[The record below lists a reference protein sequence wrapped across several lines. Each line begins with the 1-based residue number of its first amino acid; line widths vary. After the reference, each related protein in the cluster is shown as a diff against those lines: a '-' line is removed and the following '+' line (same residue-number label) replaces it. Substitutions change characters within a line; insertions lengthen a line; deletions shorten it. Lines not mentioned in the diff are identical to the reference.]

1 MVELIFFVLT
11 IVLIV
16 CFFSRKNEKCP
27 FCAEKIKKGATV
39 CRHCGREIPVTKE
52 FSKSKTNA
60 SGSGIESGR
69 NVFFQEI
76 KSNKQSL
83 FLFLSCVFMFIP
95 VLLSLFTYH
104 YHYIGHIFFV
114 IPKHKVEDVI
124 IHPDVI
130 TTMYAVFMYS
140 SLLVRGIVD
149 IDLKTEKTPILVMRI
164 VLLSLNVLFIAS
176 FLSIFVNAKTFLGV
190 SSQALFIFAIALSWL
205 GVKSIAGY
213 VWVLLFL
220 LSLGNIS
227 KINEA
232 MGLFGAIYVL
242 SAFISIAF
250 QFIPNNKFSELAQAF
265 KSDFKVAKTEIQEDL
280 SEAKKTTEKIIK
292 ASAGAAVNYSSA
304 SNGTPVFSSE
314 KVTSDLVEKQ
324 E

>member
-1 MVELIFFVLT
+1 MLGLIFFVLT

-16 CFFSRKNEKCP
+16 RFFSRKNEKCP

-69 NVFFQEI
+69 NVLFQEI

-95 VLLSLFTYH
+95 VLLSLFPYK
-104 YHYIGHIFFV
+104 GHIFFV
-114 IPKHKVEDVI
+114 IPKKI
-124 IHPDVI
+124 IIRPGFI

-149 IDLKTEKTPILVMRI
+149 IDLKTEKTPILVMEI

-227 KINEA
+227 KINES
-232 MGLFGAIYVL
+232 MDFLGAIYVL

-265 KSDFKVAKTEIQEDL
+265 KSDFKLAKTEIQEDL
-280 SEAKKTTEKIIK
+280 SEAKETTEKIIK

-314 KVTSDLVEKQ
+314 KVSSDLVEKQ

>member
-1 MVELIFFVLT
+1 MGLIFFVLT

-39 CRHCGREIPVTKE
+39 CRHCGREIPVTEK
-52 FSKSKTNA
+52 FAKSKTNA

-95 VLLSLFTYH
+95 VLLSLGNYERQR
-104 YHYIGHIFFV
+104 FFV
-114 IPKHKVEDVI
+114 FHEDI
-124 IHPDVI
+124 IIRPNLI
-130 TTMYAVFMYS
+130 TTMVAVFMYS
-140 SLLVRGIVD
+140 SLLVRGIVN
-149 IDLKTEKTPILVMRI
+149 IDLKTEKTPILVMEI

-176 FLSIFVNAKTFLGV
+176 FLSIFVKEKTFLGV
-190 SSQALFIFAIALSWL
+190 SSQGFLIFGIALSWL

-220 LSLGNIS
+220 LSLGNVS

-232 MGLFGAIYVL
+232 MDFLGAIYVL

-265 KSDFKVAKTEIQEDL
+265 KSDFKVAKNEIQEDL
-280 SEAKKTTEKIIK
+280 SEAKETTEKIIK